1 MANQVMYL
9 GRITKAPE
17 VRYTANQKVVATFT
31 VAVNREY
38 KNAEGKYDADFFPCV
53 AWGKLAAL
61 IGNSV
66 DKGNKILVMG
76 KNQNRSYEAKDG
88 SKRYI
93 TELIVERVEF
103 IERKAMPASMENM
116 GTDVTKEVPFDES
129 VPF

>member
-1 MANQVMYL
+1 MYL
-9 GRITKAPE
+9 GRITKTPE
-17 VRYTANQKVVATFT
+17 IRYTTTQKVVATFT

-53 AWGKLAAL
+53 AWGKLAEL

-93 TELIVERVEF
+93 TELIVERFEF
-103 IERKAMPASMENM
+103 IERKAAPTSMENL
-116 GTDVTKEVPFDES
+116 GTDVTKDSPFDES

>member
-9 GRITKAPE
+9 GRVTKTPE

-38 KNAEGKYDADFFPCV
+38 KNADGKYDADFFPCV
-53 AWGKLAAL
+53 AWGKLAEL

-66 DKGNKILVMG
+66 DKGHRVLVIG

-93 TELIVERVEF
+93 TELIVERMEF
-103 IERKAMPASMENM
+103 IERKATPTSMENM
-116 GTDVTKEVPFDES
+116 GTDVTKSAPFDEEVPF
-129 VPF
+129 